1 MNKNQKK
8 NLIIILAR
16 KGTKN
21 ITRQNIRLV
30 NGKPLIYY
38 IIKKCQKI
46 GSADIFI
53 STDSEEIKELAILYG
68 VKWINRPSELTKDN
82 TSIEKI
88 AYNSLIQLQKKN
100 INYKKCLVLNP
111 HYPLIKNTTIKK
123 FLSKLTNKI
132 ETIYG
137 FEKDIEIEYN
147 KIEKNQKLKSIKTN
161 IVEKRKIVSFNC
173 KSFLLEKKF
182 NTSEYGI
189 ELKKSEK
196 FSPNSYHDFGIL
208 ENILGRKKILVR
220 VDGSK
225 IIGLG
230 HIYNMLT
237 ILNQFR
243 NEEILILMD
252 KKNSLGKE
260 KFKENLYNVK
270 IISNQREVFS
280 EIKKFNPDII
290 FNDILNTNIKY
301 MEKLKKGK
309 IFLVNFE
316 DLGEGRKYSDLI
328 FNPIFSATTKLSNEY
343 YGSEFACVRDE
354 FRIFQRTQIRE
365 KIEKVSIT
373 LGGVDNNHNTFK
385 IIKIINENKILKN
398 VTINIILGFGFK
410 HKEKLM
416 KLTNSMKKENYKIII
431 IEKTDFISKYILDSD
446 FVIAANGR
454 TVFEIAS
461 LKIPIISL
469 SVNSR
474 EKQHNFVNET
484 KTGYQINMLKISAE
498 KELINAISNMEKF
511 EKRKIFLE
519 NLEKIDLKNGIERVV
534 HMINY
539 GYNTKKIEI
548 KS

>member
-53 STDSEEIKELAILYG
+53 STDSEEIKELSILYG
-68 VKWINRPSELTKDN
+68 VKWINRPSELAKDN

-220 VDGSK
+220 VDGS
-225 IIGLG
+225 
-230 HIYNMLT
+230 T
-237 ILNQFR
+237 I
-243 NEEILILMD
+243 
-252 KKNSLGKE
+252 
-260 KFKENLYNVK
+260 
-270 IISNQREVFS
+270 
-280 EIKKFNPDII
+280 
-290 FNDILNTNIKY
+290 
-301 MEKLKKGK
+301 
-309 IFLVNFE
+309 
-316 DLGEGRKYSDLI
+316 
-328 FNPIFSATTKLSNEY
+328 
-343 YGSEFACVRDE
+343 C
-354 FRIFQRTQIRE
+354 
-365 KIEKVSIT
+365 
-373 LGGVDNNHNTFK
+373 
-385 IIKIINENKILKN
+385 
-398 VTINIILGFGFK
+398 
-410 HKEKLM
+410 
-416 KLTNSMKKENYKIII
+416 
-431 IEKTDFISKYILDSD
+431 
-446 FVIAANGR
+446 
-454 TVFEIAS
+454 
-461 LKIPIISL
+461 
-469 SVNSR
+469 
-474 EKQHNFVNET
+474 
-484 KTGYQINMLKISAE
+484 
-498 KELINAISNMEKF
+498 
-511 EKRKIFLE
+511 
-519 NLEKIDLKNGIERVV
+519 
-534 HMINY
+534 
-539 GYNTKKIEI
+539 
-548 KS
+548 